1 MKKQI
6 IILTVLAIM
15 LLLVACDQKPEAG
28 LNLPEDIDVS
38 TEKNEIADDTVQE
51 ASKQTNSVKETKAD
65 TKSSETDSFS

>member
-38 TEKNEIADDTVQE
+38 TEK
-51 ASKQTNSVKETKAD
+51 K
-65 TKSSETDSFS
+65 